1 MSSVFQMTDSACEAS
16 ALLYSSSCHR
26 VHWLIGMLS
35 SILARLGALSLLTV
49 AVGGIE
55 QDQAFSNAAPEASAA
70 AFTLRSWNEAYAL
83 ANATVAQL
91 TLEEKIGLVTGV
103 GQLTSRC
110 VGNVSP
116 VTRLNIPGLCLN
128 DGPAGVRPTKG
139 VTGFPP
145 GIAAAA
151 TFSRRLMRARGVA
164 LAEEFRGKGINVLLG
179 PAMDLMRNPKA
190 GRGWESFGPD
200 PYLNGEAAFETVT
213 GIQSVGV
220 MACAKHFIANNQE
233 HWRYGLIADV
243 DDRTL
248 HEMYYYPFLRSIEA
262 NVSSVMCSYNQF
274 NGTSACHNAGLL
286 GPNGLLRKDG
296 FQGFVVSDWGATHD
310 SAADN
315 ANAGL
320 DMEQPGDWIVI
331 GGGTFNSILGIASLE
346 SDVKSGT
353 VPSARLDQMVSRIL
367 ASWYRLGQDSGY
379 PAVNF
384 DAQHSDGSGPLNLN
398 VSVRSAA
405 HTALAREIAAASA
418 VLLKNTQGAP
428 GLPLSASAI
437 KHAAIVGQDAL
448 LPNLNCG
455 DSNECDDGTMT
466 IGWGSG
472 SNSLLF
478 TVPPITALNQTF
490 TAAGAAVTTSLSNDA
505 AAGAT
510 AAKGKDV
517 AIVLVNAMS
526 GELGFYQSV
535 DGNEGDRNDL
545 ELWFDG
551 SDLVQAVAAVCSNT
565 IVVVHSVGPVH
576 MPWTTNPNITAIVYA
591 GAPGEQTGPGLVD
604 VLFGAVNPSGR
615 LPFSIADDETSYGT
629 TIVTSPGFPI
639 GFPVINYTEKLLLDY
654 RYMDANAIT
663 PRFEYGFGLSYTT
676 FAYSGLA
683 IATSGTAQVVSF
695 TITNTGTVAGTEIPQ
710 LYLGYPTSAGEPPK
724 VLRGFDEV
732 PLAAGASAQVSLSI
746 GQREMS
752 IWDTPSQSWVRPTGT
767 FLVYVG
773 ASSRDIRLNGSF

>member
-1 MSSVFQMTDSACEAS
+1 MR
-16 ALLYSSSCHR
+16 LLSYF
-26 VHWLIGMLS
+26 
-35 SILARLGALSLLTV
+35 SLFVV
-49 AVGGIE
+49 AVGA
-55 QDQAFSNAAPEASAA
+55 QTQAPNAAQTTSAA
-70 AFTLRSWNEAYAL
+70 VLTLRSWAESYAL
-83 ANATVAQL
+83 ANTTVANL
-91 TLEEKIGLVTGV
+91 TLAEKIGLVTGV
-103 GQLTSRC
+103 GQFNSRC

-116 VTRLNIPGLCLN
+116 VARLGIPGFCLN

-164 LAEEFRGKGINVLLG
+164 LGEEFRGKGINTHLG
-179 PAMDLMRNPKA
+179 PALDLMRNPKA

-200 PYLNGEAAFETVT
+200 PYLNGEAAFETIT

-262 NVSSVMCSYNQF
+262 NVSAVMCAYNQF
-274 NGTSACHNAGLL
+274 NGTSSCHNAALI
-286 GPNGLLRKDG
+286 GPKGLLRRDG

-320 DMEQPGDWIVI
+320 DMEQPGDWILI
-331 GGGTFNSILGIASLE
+331 GGGVFNGVLGIGSLQ
-346 SDVKSGT
+346 SDVNSGS
-353 VPSARLDQMVSRIL
+353 VPLARLNEMVTRIL
-367 ASWYRLGQDSGY
+367 APWYRLGQDTGY

-384 DAQHSDGSGPLNLN
+384 DAQHSDGSGTNNLN
-398 VSVRSAA
+398 IVVRSDA
-405 HTALAREIAAASA
+405 HTALSREIAAASA
-418 VLLKNTQGAP
+418 VLLKNTAGAP
-428 GLPLSASAI
+428 GLPLNTAAI
-437 KHAAIVGQDAL
+437 KRVAIIGKDAL
-448 LPNLNCG
+448 IPNLDCG
-455 DSNECDDGTMT
+455 DLNECDDGTME

-472 SNSLLF
+472 SNSLDF

-490 TAAGAAVTTSLSNDA
+490 VGTGAVVTTSLSNDET
-505 AAGAT
+505 AGAK
-510 AAKGKDV
+510 AAHGQDV

-526 GELGFYQSV
+526 GELGFYNSV
-535 DGNEGDRNDL
+535 NGNEGDRNDL
-545 ELWFDG
+545 ELWYDG
-551 SDLVQAVAAVCSNT
+551 STLVEGVAAVCSNT
-565 IVVVHSVGPVH
+565 IVVVHSIGPVH

-604 VLFGAVNPSGR
+604 VLFGAVNFQGR
-615 LPFSIADDETSYGT
+615 LPFSIADLETSYGT
-629 TIVTSPGFPI
+629 TIVTDPGFPI
-639 GFPVINYTEKLLLDY
+639 GFPTINYTERLLLDY
-654 RYMDANAIT
+654 RYMDAHAIA

-676 FAYSGLA
+676 FAYSGLT
-683 IATSGTAQVVSF
+683 IKVSGTSQVISF
-695 TITNTGTVAGTEIPQ
+695 TVKNTGAVAGTEIPQ
-710 LYLGYPTSAGEPPK
+710 LYLGYPPSAGEPLK

-732 PLAAGASAQVSLSI
+732 PLAAGASQQVVMTV
-746 GQREMS
+746 GQRDMS
-752 IWDTPSQSWVRPTGT
+752 IWDTPSQSWVRPPGT
-767 FLVYVG
+767 FTVFVG

>member
-1 MSSVFQMTDSACEAS
+1 MRPVGLVSLFSAIAGS
-16 ALLYSSSCHR
+16 FAQTQND
-26 VHWLIGMLS
+26 
-35 SILARLGALSLLTV
+35 ARAT
-49 AVGGIE
+49 
-55 QDQAFSNAAPEASAA
+55 SAA
-70 AFTLRSWNEAYAL
+70 AFTLRSWTEAFAL

-91 TLEEKIGLVTGV
+91 TLDEKIGLVTGV
-103 GQLTSRC
+103 GQFNSRC

-116 VTRLNIPGLCLN
+116 VARLGIPGFCLN

-164 LAEEFRGKGINVLLG
+164 LGEEFRGKGINMHLG
-179 PAMDLMRNPKA
+179 PALDLMRNPKA

-200 PYLNGEAAFETVT
+200 PYLNGEAAFETIT

-220 MACAKHFIANNQE
+220 MACAKHFVANNQE
-233 HWRYGLIADV
+233 HWRYGLIAEV
-243 DDRTL
+243 DDRTM

-262 NVSSVMCSYNQF
+262 NVSSVMCAYNQF
-274 NGTSACHNAGLL
+274 NGTSSCHNAALI
-286 GPNGLLRKDG
+286 GPSGLLRRDG

-320 DMEQPGDWIVI
+320 DMEMPGDWIVI
-331 GGGTFNSILGIASLE
+331 GGGTFNSVLGINGLKA
-346 SDVKSGT
+346 DVNSGS
-353 VPSARLDQMVSRIL
+353 VPLARLNQMVLRIL
-367 ASWYRLGQDSGY
+367 APWGT

-384 DAQHSDGSGPLNLN
+384 DAQHSDGSGANNLN

-405 HTALAREIAAASA
+405 HTALAREIAANSA
-418 VLLKNTQGAP
+418 VLLKNAAGA
-428 GLPLSASAI
+428 LPLQTSTPGRRVAI
-437 KHAAIVGQDAL
+437 IGKDAL

-472 SNSLLF
+472 SNSLEF

-490 TAAGAAVTTSLSNDA
+490 VAAGAVVTTSLSNDA
-505 AAGAT
+505 TAGPK
-510 AAKGKDV
+510 AAKGQDL

-535 DGNEGDRNDL
+535 NGNEGDRNDM

-551 SDLVQAVAAVCSNT
+551 STLVQDVAAVCNNT

-576 MPWTTNPNITAIVYA
+576 MPWTTHPNITAIVYA

-615 LPFSIADDETSYGT
+615 LPFSIADAESAYNS
-629 TIVTSPGFPI
+629 TIVTDPGFPI
-639 GFPVINYTEKLLLDY
+639 GFPVINYVERLFLDY
-654 RYMDANAIT
+654 RYMDQHAIA

-676 FAYSGLA
+676 FAYSGLS
-683 IATSGTAQVVSF
+683 IASSGTSQVISF
-695 TITNTGTVAGTEIPQ
+695 TVTNTGAVAGTEKPQ
-710 LYLGYPTSAGEPPK
+710 LYLGYPPSAGEPPK

-732 PLAAGASAQVSLSI
+732 PLAPGASQQVVMTV

-752 IWDTPSQSWVRPTGT
+752 IWDTPSQSWVRPPGT
-767 FLVYVG
+767 FTVFVG

>member
-1 MSSVFQMTDSACEAS
+1 MAPGSYSLMRLVALISLLIVAAS
-16 ALLYSSSCHR
+16 ADASQN
-26 VHWLIGMLS
+26 
-35 SILARLGALSLLTV
+35 ALR
-49 AVGGIE
+49 
-55 QDQAFSNAAPEASAA
+55 QASAP
-70 AFTLRSWNEAYAL
+70 AFTLRSWDEAYAL

-91 TLEEKIGLVTGV
+91 TLNEKIGLVTGV
-103 GQLTSRC
+103 GQFNSRC

-116 VTRLNIPGLCLN
+116 VARLGIPGLCLN

-179 PAMDLMRNPKA
+179 PAMDLMRNPQA

-220 MACAKHFIANNQE
+220 MACAKHFVANNQE
-233 HWRYGLIADV
+233 HWRYGLIAEV
-243 DDRTL
+243 DDRTM

-262 NVSSVMCSYNQF
+262 NVSSVMCAYNQF
-274 NGTSACHNAGLL
+274 NGTSSCHNAGLI
-286 GPNGLLRKDG
+286 GPEGLLRKDG

-320 DMEQPGDWIVI
+320 DMEQPGDWILI
-331 GGGTFNSILGIASLE
+331 GGGTFNSVLGIASLE
-346 SDVKSGT
+346 SDVNSGT
-353 VPSARLDQMVSRIL
+353 VPPARLNQMVTRIL
-367 ASWYRLGQDSGY
+367 AAWYRLGQDSGY

-384 DAQHSDGSGPLNLN
+384 DAQHSDGSGSLNLN

-405 HTALAREIAAASA
+405 HTALAREIAADSI
-418 VLLKNTQGAP
+418 VLLKNTAGT
-428 GLPLSASAI
+428 LPLSAAAVKS
-437 KHAAIVGQDAL
+437 AAIIGMDAL

-472 SNSLLF
+472 SNSLDF

-490 TAAGAAVTTSLSNDA
+490 VGAGAAVTTSLSNDLTAGPKA
-505 AAGAT
+505 AV
-510 AAKGKDV
+510 GKDV

-535 DGNEGDRNDL
+535 NGNEGDRNDM
-545 ELWFDG
+545 ELWFSG
-551 SDLVQAVAAVCSNT
+551 SALVQAVAAVCRNT

-604 VLFGAVNPSGR
+604 VLFGAVNPNGR

-629 TIVTSPGFPI
+629 TIVTDPGFPI
-639 GFPVINYTEKLLLDY
+639 GFPTINYTEKLLLDY
-654 RYMDANAIT
+654 RFMDAHAIT

-676 FAYSGLA
+676 FAYSGLTVTA
-683 IATSGTAQVVSF
+683 SGTSQVISF
-695 TITNTGTVAGTEIPQ
+695 SVKNTGAVAGTEKPQ

-732 PLAAGASAQVSLSI
+732 PLAAGASQEVVMTVGA
-746 GQREMS
+746 REMS
-752 IWDTPSQSWVRPTGT
+752 IWDTPSQSWVRPSGT
-767 FLVYVG
+767 FTVFVG
-773 ASSRDIRLNGSF
+773 ASSRDIRLTGSF

>member
-1 MSSVFQMTDSACEAS
+1 
-16 ALLYSSSCHR
+16 
-26 VHWLIGMLS
+26 MLPH
-35 SILARLGALSLLTV
+35 ILARLGAISLLAV
-49 AVGGIE
+49 AVGGFE
-55 QDQAFSNAAPEASAA
+55 PNPAYPNVLRDTSAA
-70 AFTLRSWNEAYAL
+70 EFTPLSWNQAYAL

-91 TLEEKIGLVTGV
+91 TLDEKIGLVTGV
-103 GQLTSRC
+103 GQFTSRC

-116 VTRLNIPGLCLN
+116 VARLGIPGLCLN

-233 HWRYGLIADV
+233 HWRYGLIAEV

-274 NGTSACHNAGLL
+274 NGTSACHNAGLI

-320 DMEQPGDWIVI
+320 DMEQPGNYIVI
-331 GGGTFNSILGIASLE
+331 GGGTFNSVLGIGSLK
-346 SDVKSGT
+346 SDVNSGT
-353 VPSARLDQMVSRIL
+353 VPPERLSQMVARIL
-367 ASWYRLGQDSGY
+367 ASWYRLGQQSGY
-379 PAVNF
+379 PAVNY

-398 VSVRSAA
+398 VSVRSDA

-418 VLLKNTQGAP
+418 VLLKNSAGAP
-428 GLPLSASAI
+428 GLPLTASAI
-437 KHAAIVGQDAL
+437 KNVAIVGKDAL

-455 DSNECDDGTMT
+455 DSNQCDDGTMT

-472 SNSLLF
+472 SNSLQF
-478 TVPPITALNQTF
+478 TVPPSTALNQTF
-490 TAAGAAVTTSLSNDA
+490 VAAGSVVTTSLSNDVT
-505 AAGAT
+505 AGAK

-526 GELGFYQSV
+526 GELGFYQFV
-535 DGNEGDRNDL
+535 NGNEGDRNDL
-545 ELWFDG
+545 ELWFNG
-551 SDLVQAVAAVCSNT
+551 TGLVQEVAAVCSNT

-576 MPWTTNPNITAIVYA
+576 MPWTTHPNITAIIYA

-604 VLFGAVNPSGR
+604 VLLGTVNPSGR
-615 LPFSIADDETSYGT
+615 LPFSIADNETSYGT
-629 TIVTSPGFPI
+629 TIVTDPGFPI
-639 GFPVINYTEKLLLDY
+639 GFPTIQYTEKLLLDY
-654 RYMDANAIT
+654 RYMDAHAIT

-676 FAYSGLA
+676 FHTRRLRSPPQAVRSCRGHGD
-683 IATSGTAQVVSF
+683 S
-695 TITNTGTVAGTEIPQ
+695 Q
-710 LYLGYPTSAGEPPK
+710 LYLGYPSSAGEPPK
-724 VLRGFDEV
+724 VLRGFEEV
-732 PLAAGASAQVSLSI
+732 PLAAGASAQVSMTVE
-746 GQREMS
+746 QREMS
-752 IWDTPSQSWVRPTGT
+752 IWDTPSQSWVRPPGM

-773 ASSRDIRLNGSF
+773 ASSRDIRLTGSF